1 MAVIPRSSPGRGTLA
16 FAIAV
21 TGSACWSSRRPR
33 PLCSGAVSGSI
44 PPRCWRNCAPN
55 FLPEVNLMQALLN
68 PPALPVF
75 SCLTPEDV
83 EPAVDRLLADYRAEV
98 ERLAGQSQPTWDSLA
113 APLEAMDARLNAAW
127 APISQLN
134 AVMNSD
140 AWRAAYN
147 ACIPKLSAFATEV
160 GQNETLFRA
169 WRALRDA
176 PAFATL
182 DAARRQA
189 VENALRDF
197 RLSGI
202 GL

>member
-33 PLCSGAVSGSI
+33 PFCSGAVSGPI

-75 SCLTPEDV
+75 SCLTAED
-83 EPAVDRLLADYRAEV
+83 

-113 APLEAMDARLNAAW
+113 VPLEAMDARLNAAW